1 MMIVDKKVMGEVI
14 VIVNQKGGVSKTTTA
29 LSLWTGLSLLKGF
42 KTLAI
47 DLDPQCNLTISSGG
61 VMDKNTDLMF

>member
-1 MMIVDKKVMGEVI
+1 MLCIKGEYKVTSMTVNKKITGEVI
-14 VIVNQKGGVSKTTTA
+14 VVVNQKGGVSKTTTA

-47 DLDPQCNLTISSGG
+47 DLDPQ
-61 VMDKNTDLMF
+61 V